1 MVNSWCRLPRNLPAL
16 SPLPLYSGLGTAE
29 QLQVF
34 APAQPETRKVIIATN
49 IAEVSQQGQLRWF
62 LTRYTDE
69 CHNRRNQVC
78 CGFWIC
84 EGWFYRVLSSTH
96 TQQIQLR
103 TYNPTTLLSSLS
115 TVKTSAASAAQR
127 AGRAGRTSS
136 GLCYR
141 LYPPFVL
148 DSLPVTT
155 APELTRTDLTT
166 PILQLKSLGID
177 DLMKFEWVTSPPAES
192 VLRALEGLVASGM
205 LDVDGRLTDMGEK
218 VSECPVEV
226 NIARMVR

>member
-1 MVNSWCRLPRNLPAL
+1 MFSL
-16 SPLPLYSGLGTAE
+16 
-29 QLQVF
+29 
-34 APAQPETRKVIIATN
+34 
-49 IAEVSQQGQLRWF
+49 
-62 LTRYTDE
+62 
-69 CHNRRNQVC
+69 
-78 CGFWIC
+78 
-84 EGWFYRVLSSTH
+84 LSSAH
-96 TQQIQLR
+96 TQRVQLR

-148 DSLPVTT
+148 DTLPITT
-155 APELTRTDLTT
+155 LPELTRTDLTT

-205 LDVDGRLTDMGEK
+205 LDADGRLTDMGEK

-226 NIARMVR
+226 NIARMVK